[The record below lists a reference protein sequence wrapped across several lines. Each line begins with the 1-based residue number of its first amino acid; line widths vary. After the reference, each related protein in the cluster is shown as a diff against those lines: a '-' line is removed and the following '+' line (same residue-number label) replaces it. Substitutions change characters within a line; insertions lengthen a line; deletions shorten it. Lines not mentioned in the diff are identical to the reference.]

1 MIEELAV
8 NRESDT
14 HILTIGASVKNQ
26 RSVAISASPVA
37 VWEPGLCYSAPLFTE
52 TSLSKLS

>member
-26 RSVAISASPVA
+26 RSVAITLLDD
-37 VWEPGLCYSAPLFTE
+37 G
-52 TSLSKLS
+52 